1 MNPVCQDQI
10 STRPAE
16 TDFTLRLLKEIE
28 FHPGKL
34 GQFST
39 WFLLKF
45 EFFFFNFSLKGY
57 QFRKTHRFRSRHQ
70 RRFLYKKLIFAIFT
84 ESTCFGVILLKRD
97 CNTGFL
103 VNVVKVL
110 RTTILKN
117 IYERLLLSI
126 PKSSAVSIPFL

>member
-16 TDFTLRLLKEIE
+16 TDFTLRLLREIE

-45 EFFFFNFSLKGY
+45 EFFFFLISLWKDISLG
-57 QFRKTHRFRSRHQ
+57 
-70 RRFLYKKLIFAIFT
+70 KLIDSEAGTRGVF
-84 ESTCFGVILLKRD
+84 ST
-97 CNTGFL
+97 
-103 VNVVKVL
+103 
-110 RTTILKN
+110 
-117 IYERLLLSI
+117 
-126 PKSSAVSIPFL
+126 KS